1 MALSCGTL
9 HPCPSAGIASAP
21 LWDGEG
27 GRVCGMLSAS
37 DFIRMLQRLR
47 SVVSSS
53 ANPMSEQEMDLHT
66 IRWGGFR
73 VGDCIDC
80 WVVKLSEW
88 VGLSGWVGGWVLC
101 LLGAG

>member
-1 MALSCGTL
+1 M
-9 HPCPSAGIASAP
+9 ASAP
-21 LWDGEG
+21 LWDGEA

-66 IRWGGFR
+66 IRW
-73 VGDCIDC
+73 VA
-80 WVVKLSEW
+80 V
-88 VGLSGWVGGWVLC
+88 
-101 LLGAG
+101 